1 MREEGEHNNMLKEKY
16 ELNTPIFE
24 EDLSDGEMVELQAD
38 LESGVAKEFGH
49 GTYYYPV
56 KRPTRG
62 DSLLNPQ
69 PVIERRFLSGAN
81 GFYSGLTLL
90 NIARVSTQ
98 IPNRVELTS
107 NNATDDDY
115 FVKVG
120 VSRVKVQKPPTTIVE
135 ENIRALQFLDL
146 LHLADYVG
154 IDRYEREGIM
164 YFKDKLNVDVED
176 LIPYLSFYP
185 NAINSLKEVGL
196 V

>member
-1 MREEGEHNNMLKEKY
+1 MLKEKY

-24 EDLSDGEMVELQAD
+24 EDLSDDEKTELRQD

-49 GTYYYPV
+49 GVYYYPV

-62 DSLLNPQ
+62 DSLLNPY

-90 NIARVSTQ
+90 NRAKVSTQ
-98 IPNRVELTS
+98 MPNRIELTS
-107 NNATDDDY
+107 NNATEDEY
-115 FVKVG
+115 FVDVG
-120 VSRVKVQKPPTTIVE
+120 QSLVKVRKPPTAIVE
-135 ENIRALQFLDL
+135 ENISALQFLDL

-164 YFKDKLNVDVED
+164 DFKSKLNVDVDD